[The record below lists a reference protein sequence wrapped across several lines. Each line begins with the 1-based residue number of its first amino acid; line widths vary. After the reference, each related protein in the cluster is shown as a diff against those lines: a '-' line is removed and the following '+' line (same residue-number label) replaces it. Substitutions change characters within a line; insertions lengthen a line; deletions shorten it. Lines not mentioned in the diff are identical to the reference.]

1 MFKLPESTNIKKIIF
16 KNKIFDKY
24 RDELKGKK
32 KEKFDREIGRIII
45 INEIS
50 EKTIKLP
57 RTKEISSIFVIKIEL
72 KTRDYTDSNIVLITK
87 LFGQNI
93 LYILNFEDEYKL
105 AVYKDKLITSPWKR
119 EDQINLSLQGIDL
132 LSVWENLIIKVGD
145 IDLEDGNTLEEQ
157 IEIDDRRAKLEKLIE
172 QTRKKMGREVQAK
185 RKHELFKEIKKY
197 EEELER
203 YNG

>member
-57 RTKEISSIFVIKIEL
+57 KTKEISSIFVIKIEL

-105 AVYKDKLITSPWKR
+105 AVYKDKLITSPWNK
-119 EDQINLSLQGIDL
+119 EDQIDLSLQGLDL

-145 IDLEDGNTLEEQ
+145 IDLEEGKTLEEQ
-157 IEIDDRRAKLEKLIE
+157 IEIDDRRAKLEKEIQRLNS
-172 QTRKKMGREVQAK
+172 KKRNEKQINK
-185 RKHELFKEIKKY
+185 KFEIRDQILKLKD
-197 EEELER
+197 ELEKL
-203 YNG
+203 

>member
-50 EKTIKLP
+50 EKTIKLSK
-57 RTKEISSIFVIKIEL
+57 TKEISSIFVIKIEL

-105 AVYKDKLITSPWKR
+105 AVYKDKLITSPWNR
-119 EDQINLSLQGIDL
+119 EDQIDLSLQGLDL
-132 LSVWENLIIKVGD
+132 LSVWKNLIIKVGD
-145 IDLEDGNTLEEQ
+145 IDLEDGKTLEEQ
-157 IEIDDRRAKLEKLIE
+157 IEIDDRRTKLEKEIQRLN
-172 QTRKKMGREVQAK
+172 GRK
-185 RKHELFKEIKKY
+185 RKEKQINKKFEIRDQILKLKD
-197 EEELER
+197 ELEKL
-203 YNG
+203 

>member
-105 AVYKDKLITSPWKR
+105 AVYKDKLITSPWEK
-119 EDQINLSLQGIDL
+119 EDQIDLSLQGLDL

-145 IDLEDGNTLEEQ
+145 IELEEGKTLEEQ
-157 IEIDDRRAKLEKLIE
+157 IEIDDRKINRTNKKENGKRSTSKEKARTI
-172 QTRKKMGREVQAK
+172 
-185 RKHELFKEIKKY
+185 
-197 EEELER
+197 
-203 YNG
+203 